1 MLSCACCLL
10 PLLIN
15 CRSAETKVQLQ
26 ELAAERSAH
35 GATKQVLVAEAAAGS
50 AEQVRFASG
59 EEQEQHLYLAWLHAC
74 QQAPG
79 SACSEG
85 APILLG
91 QRQTI

>member
-1 MLSCACCLL
+1 VQLQ
-10 PLLIN
+10 
-15 CRSAETKVQLQ
+15 ETLQ